1 MCTGRGSNQG
11 PLGPKSDALTTAP
24 LRHLR
29 FTPPEVVWGYLLGP
43 MSLLLG
49 ISSDLPEQLH
59 LSIYLPIQL
68 KVEGYTM
75 YRKDRNSN
83 GGGLILFIKND
94 VTSRQMPDLEF
105 KDVES
110 ISVELCIGNA
120 KWLLKGAYKPPSLK
134 NNIFSM
140 DFQTTMDKI
149 YMSYQNVILLGDLNF
164 DLLDTSKGKPLE
176 DMNELFDLK
185 NLVKDPT
192 CFMKDAKPSLV
203 DVILT
208 NKNQN
213 FMKTGQ
219 CDTGLSDWHNMTFTV
234 LKGNFL
240 HYNNS
245 QFEYRSFQGFVD
257 REVFLQD
264 LQRVPW
270 HVPHVFDDIND
281 VYWAHDSLFREVI
294 NEHVPLKLKK
304 RRKNS
309 ASFMNCELRRAI
321 YFKKVL
327 RRKYLKNK
335 TDKNWT
341 KFTKQRNLVT
351 KLKRQ
356 SIKLYFAERCGGG
369 TKSSDF
375 WPTIRPFLTNKGSQN
390 SENIAISDNGKIIT
404 DTSEICEKFNTFFAN
419 VAKDIGD
426 GAGCLTSEDHPSI
439 CAIRANHSSSEAE
452 FEFKP
457 VDEAKI
463 SRYLGR
469 IGQRKATGLDTIS
482 SKILH
487 LSEEVIVGP
496 TTSLINRMIS
506 DKKFPDPL
514 KYTRVSPIFKKKD
527 PFDVQNWRP
536 VSILPITSKLFE
548 RTLEEQLSNHFENFF
563 NPYLSAFRKGLSCQS
578 VLLAITEEWRRTL
591 DRNEYVATIL
601 MDLSKAF
608 DCLSPSL
615 IKDKLIAYGLS
626 NDAVDLIDDYLSN
639 RKQCVKIGEKCSS
652 FLNIIKGV
660 PQGSI
665 LGPLIFNIFINDT
678 FYFIDKAKLFNYADD
693 NTLSFSHSDFAT
705 LVEILVRESKV
716 LIR

>member
-1 MCTGRGSNQG
+1 MYGCNGV
-11 PLGPKSDALTTAP
+11 
-24 LRHLR
+24 
-29 FTPPEVVWGYLLGP
+29 TP
-43 MSLLLG
+43 
-49 ISSDLPEQLH
+49 I
-59 LSIYLPIQL
+59 
-68 KVEGYTM
+68 
-75 YRKDRNSN
+75 
-83 GGGLILFIKND
+83 
-94 VTSRQMPDLEF
+94 
-105 KDVES
+105 
-110 ISVELCIGNA
+110 ELM
-120 KWLLKGAYKPPSLK
+120 GAFKPPSLK

-176 DMNELFDLK
+176 DMNELFGLK
-185 NLVKDPT
+185 NLVKDPS

-240 HYNNS
+240 PYNNS
-245 QFEYRSFQGFVD
+245 QFEYRSFQGFD

-281 VYWAHDSLFREVI
+281 VYWAHDSLFHEVI
-294 NEHVPLKLKK
+294 NEHVPLKLKT

-309 ASFMNCELRRAI
+309 APFMNSELRRAI
-321 YFKKVL
+321 NFKKAL

-335 TDKNWT
+335 TDINWT

-375 WPTIRPFLTNKGSQN
+375 WPIIRPFQTNKGSQN
-390 SENIAISDNGKIIT
+390 SENIAISANGKIVT
-404 DTSEICEKFNTFFAN
+404 DTSEICEKFNTFFVNA
-419 VAKDIGD
+419 AKDIGD
-426 GAGCLTSEDHPSI
+426 GAGCFSPEDHPSI
-439 CAIRANHSSSEAE
+439 HAIRANHSSSEAE

-469 IGQRKATGLDTIS
+469 IGRRKATGLDTIS

-506 DKKFPDPL
+506 DKKFPD
-514 KYTRVSPIFKKKD
+514 
-527 PFDVQNWRP
+527 VQNWRP

-548 RTLEEQLSNHFENFF
+548 RSLEEQLSNHFENNF
-563 NPYLSAFRKGLSCQS
+563 NPYLSAFRKGFSCQS
-578 VLLAITEEWRRTL
+578 VLLAITEEWRRAL
-591 DRNEYVATIL
+591 DRNKYVATIL

-626 NDAVDLIDDYLSN
+626 NDAVDLIDDYLSK

-652 FLNIIKGV
+652 FLNFIKGV

-665 LGPLIFNIFINDT
+665 LGPPHIQHI
-678 FYFIDKAKLFNYADD
+678 
-693 NTLSFSHSDFAT
+693 HQ
-705 LVEILVRESKV
+705 
-716 LIR
+716 